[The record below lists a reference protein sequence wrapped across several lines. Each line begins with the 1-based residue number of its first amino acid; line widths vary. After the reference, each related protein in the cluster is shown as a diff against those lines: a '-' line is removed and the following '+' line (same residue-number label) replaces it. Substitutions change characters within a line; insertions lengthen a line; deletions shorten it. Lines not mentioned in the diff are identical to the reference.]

1 MRKATKSEKK
11 QGKQIKKRGEG
22 QQDKKAERLFR
33 TSKFKMEIKENGSS
47 VRITHGSKISGTTT
61 LCVLHEYDTISEVS
75 MSDIEYVDEAKVCI

>member
-1 MRKATKSEKK
+1 MRKATKSEKN

-47 VRITHGSKISGTTT
+47 VRITRGSKISGIT
-61 LCVLHEYDTISEVS
+61 LCVLHECDTISEVS